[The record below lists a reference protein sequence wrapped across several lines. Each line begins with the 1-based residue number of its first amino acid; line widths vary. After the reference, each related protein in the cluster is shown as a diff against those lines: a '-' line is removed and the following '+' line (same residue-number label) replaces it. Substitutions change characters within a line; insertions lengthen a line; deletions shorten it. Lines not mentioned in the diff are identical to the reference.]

1 MSSVRQ
7 SVASDLRRPFDD
19 RVGGDVKEARILIID
34 GSVAVRRA
42 IDAYLRT
49 NGFLNLTHASD
60 GAEGLQVVETWR
72 PDLIITDLTMPNVDG
87 FELCRRVRSGAE
99 SSDIPILVQTGMNK
113 AAHRAEAFSAGATD
127 LITRPI
133 SSGELLGRVR
143 VHLEHRR
150 LIERLSE
157 FQRHMSQELD
167 QARAMQESLL
177 PADDAMRRLEAR
189 FPIALASYYEASIG
203 LGGDIWDI
211 QEVDDNRL
219 MVFSADF
226 SGHGVGAALN
236 TFRLH
241 SFILGGSVPTDDA
254 ASWLAGLNRFLCDV
268 LPVGQFATMFCG
280 IIDFS
285 ASTLQYASAAAP
297 WQMVRDGEAN
307 RGFEIIADPGFPLGL
322 SREATYENHVRRFGP
337 DSVLFLFSDALIETP
352 DMLNPVFS
360 IERLRAFLDERWDKA
375 SPAAIQLAMLDE
387 LNRLAPDKPS
397 DDLTMITLHRVRE
410 QP

>member
-1 MSSVRQ
+1 LSSVRQ
-7 SVASDLRRPFDD
+7 SFASDARRPFDD
-19 RVGGDVKEARILIID
+19 RAGGDVKEARILIID
-34 GSVAVRRA
+34 DSMAVRQV

-49 NGFLNLTHASD
+49 NGFLNLTHACD
-60 GAEGLQVVETWR
+60 GAEGLQVVESWR
-72 PDLIITDLTMPNVDG
+72 PDLIITDLTMPNLDG

-99 SSDIPILVQTGMNK
+99 SSDIPILVQAGMNK

-127 LITRPI
+127 LITKPI

-177 PADDAMRRLEAR
+177 PADDAMRRLEGR
-189 FPIALASYYEASIG
+189 FPIALASHYEASIG

-211 QEVDDNRL
+211 REVDDNRL

-241 SFILGGSVPTDDA
+241 SFILGGSVPTEDA
-254 ASWLAGLNRFLCDV
+254 ASWLSGLNRFLCDV

-297 WQMVRDGEAN
+297 WQMVLDGEAD

-322 SREATYENHVRRFGP
+322 SRDATYENHMRRFGP
-337 DSVLFLFSDALIETP
+337 HSVLFLYSDALIETP
-352 DMLNPVFS
+352 DMLNPVFP
-360 IERLRAFLDERWDKA
+360 IERLRAFLDAQWDKA
-375 SPAAIQLAMLDE
+375 SPAAIQRAMLDE
-387 LNRLAPDKPS
+387 LHCAAPDKLS
-397 DDLTMITLHRVRE
+397 DDLTMITLCRLRD
-410 QP
+410 

>member
-1 MSSVRQ
+1 MLSSVRQ
-7 SVASDLRRPFDD
+7 SLASDQRRPFDE
-19 RVGGDVKEARILIID
+19 RAGGDVKEARILIID
-34 GSVAVRRA
+34 ESVAVRQV

-49 NGFLNLTHASD
+49 NGFLNLTHARD
-60 GAEGLQVVETWR
+60 GAEGLQVVESWH

-99 SSDIPILVQTGMNK
+99 SSDIPILVQAGINK

-127 LITRPI
+127 LITKPI

-177 PADDAMRRLEAR
+177 PAEEAMRRLEAR

-211 QEVDDNRL
+211 REVDDNRL

-241 SFILGGSVPTDDA
+241 SFILGGSLPTDDA
-254 ASWLAGLNRFLCDV
+254 ASWLSGLNRFLCDV

-322 SREATYENHVRRFGP
+322 SRDATYENHVRRFGP
-337 DSVLFLFSDALIETP
+337 DSVLFLYSDALIETP

-360 IERLRAFLDERWDKA
+360 IERLRAFLDARWDTA
-375 SPAAIQLAMLDE
+375 GPVAIQRALLDE
-387 LNRLAPDKPS
+387 LNRVAPDKPS
-397 DDLTMITLHRVRE
+397 DDLTMVTLRRVRD
-410 QP
+410 

>member
-1 MSSVRQ
+1 VSALRQ
-7 SVASDLRRPFDD
+7 SFASAPRRPFED
-19 RVGGDVKEARILIID
+19 RAAGDVKEARILIID
-34 GSVAVRRA
+34 DSVAVRRA

-49 NGFLNLTHASD
+49 DGFLNLAHARD
-60 GAEGLQVVETWR
+60 GAEGLRVVESWH
-72 PDLIITDLTMPNVDG
+72 PDLIITDLTMPNLDG
-87 FELCRRVRSGAE
+87 FELCRRVRSDVE
-99 SSDIPILVQTGMNK
+99 SSDIPILVQTGLNRS
-113 AAHRAEAFSAGATD
+113 ANRAEAFSAGATD
-127 LITRPI
+127 LITKPI

-167 QARAMQESLL
+167 QARAMQQSLL
-177 PADDAMRRLEAR
+177 PADDAIRQLEAG

-203 LGGDIWDI
+203 LGGDIWG
-211 QEVDDNRL
+211 VRALDDNRL
-219 MVFSADF
+219 MIFNADF

-241 SFILGGSVPTDDA
+241 SFILSGSLRIDDA
-254 ASWLAGLNRFLCDV
+254 ASWLGGLNRFLCDV

-297 WQMVRDGEAN
+297 WQMVRDGEADD
-307 RGFEIIADPGFPLGL
+307 GFEIIADPGFPLGL
-322 SREATYENHVRRFGP
+322 SREATYANHVRRFGP
-337 DSVLFLFSDALIETP
+337 DSVLFLYSDALIETP

-360 IERLRAFLDERWDKA
+360 IERLRAFLDAHWGKT
-375 SPAAIQLAMLDE
+375 SPVAIQCAVLEE
-387 LNRLAPDKPS
+387 LNRVAPEKPS
-397 DDLTMITLHRVRE
+397 DDLTIVTLHRVRD

>member
-1 MSSVRQ
+1 MRALGQ
-7 SVASDLRRPFDD
+7 SFAAAARRPFDNHAA
-19 RVGGDVKEARILIID
+19 GDVKDARILIID
-34 GSVAVRRA
+34 DSVAVRRA

-49 NGFLNLTHASD
+49 DGFCNLAHARD
-60 GAEGLQVVETWR
+60 GAEGLQVVETWH
-72 PDLIITDLTMPNVDG
+72 PDLIITDLTMPNLDG
-87 FELCRRVRSGAE
+87 FELCRRVRSDTE
-99 SSDIPILVQTGMNK
+99 SSNIPILVQTGMNK
-113 AAHRAEAFSAGATD
+113 SESRAEAFSAGATD
-127 LITRPI
+127 LITKPI

-177 PADDAMRRLEAR
+177 PAADTMRRLEAR

-203 LGGDIWDI
+203 LGGDIWDVRA
-211 QEVDDNRL
+211 VDDNRL

-241 SFILGGSVPTDDA
+241 SFIRGGSVPTDDA
-254 ASWLAGLNRFLCDV
+254 ASWLEGLNRFLCDV

-285 ASTLQYASAAAP
+285 TSTLQYASAAAP
-297 WQMVRDGEAN
+297 WQMVRDGEGDG
-307 RGFEIIADPGFPLGL
+307 GFEIIADPGFPLGL
-322 SREATYENHVRRFGP
+322 SREAAYENHVRRFGP
-337 DSVLFLFSDALIETP
+337 DSVLFLYSDALIETP

-360 IERLRAFLDERWDKA
+360 IERLRAFLDAHWDKA
-375 SPAAIQLAMLDE
+375 SPVAIQRALLEE
-387 LNRLAPDKPS
+387 LRRGAPAKPS
-397 DDLTMITLHRVRE
+397 DDLTIVSLHRVRD

>member
-1 MSSVRQ
+1 LSSVRQ
-7 SVASDLRRPFDD
+7 SLASDPRRPFDE
-19 RVGGDVKEARILIID
+19 RAGGDVKEARILIID
-34 GSVAVRRA
+34 ESVAVRQV
-42 IDAYLRT
+42 IDACLRA
-49 NGFLNLTHASD
+49 NGFLNLTHARD
-60 GAEGLQVVETWR
+60 GAEGLQVVESWR

-99 SSDIPILVQTGMNK
+99 SSDIPILVQAGINK

-127 LITRPI
+127 LITKPI

-177 PADDAMRRLEAR
+177 PADEAMRRLEAR

-211 QEVDDNRL
+211 REVDDNRL

-241 SFILGGSVPTDDA
+241 SFILGGSLPTDDA
-254 ASWLAGLNRFLCDV
+254 ASWLSGLNRFLCDV

-297 WQMVRDGEAN
+297 WQMVRDGQAN

-322 SREATYENHVRRFGP
+322 SRDATYENHVRRFGP
-337 DSVLFLFSDALIETP
+337 DSVLFLYSDALIETP

-360 IERLRAFLDERWDKA
+360 IERLRAFLDARWDTTT
-375 SPAAIQLAMLDE
+375 PVAIQRALLDE
-387 LNRLAPDKPS
+387 LNRVAPDKPS
-397 DDLTMITLHRVRE
+397 DDLTMVTLRRVRDL
-410 QP
+410 P

>member
-7 SVASDLRRPFDD
+7 SLASDQRRPFDE
-19 RVGGDVKEARILIID
+19 RAGGDVKEARILIID
-34 GSVAVRRA
+34 ESVAVRQV
-42 IDAYLRT
+42 IDAYLRA
-49 NGFLNLTHASD
+49 NGFLNLTHARD
-60 GAEGLQVVETWR
+60 GAEGLQVVESWH

-99 SSDIPILVQTGMNK
+99 SSDIPILVQAGINK

-127 LITRPI
+127 LITKPI

-177 PADDAMRRLEAR
+177 PADEAMRHLEAR

-211 QEVDDNRL
+211 REVDDNRL

-241 SFILGGSVPTDDA
+241 SFILGGSLPTDDA
-254 ASWLAGLNRFLCDV
+254 ASWLSGLNRFLCDV

-322 SREATYENHVRRFGP
+322 SRDATYENHVRRFGP
-337 DSVLFLFSDALIETP
+337 DSVLFLYSDALIETP

-360 IERLRAFLDERWDKA
+360 IERLRAFLDARWDTA
-375 SPAAIQLAMLDE
+375 GPVAIQRALLDE
-387 LNRLAPDKPS
+387 LNRVAPDKPS
-397 DDLTMITLHRVRE
+397 DDLTMVTLRRVRD
-410 QP
+410 